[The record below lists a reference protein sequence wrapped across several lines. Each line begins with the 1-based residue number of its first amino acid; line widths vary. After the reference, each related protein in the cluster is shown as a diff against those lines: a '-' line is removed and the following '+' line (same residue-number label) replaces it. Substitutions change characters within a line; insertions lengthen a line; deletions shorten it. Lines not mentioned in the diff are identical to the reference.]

1 MDKYLFGI
9 DVGGTTVKV
18 GFFKEDG
25 ILLDK
30 WEIPTRKEN
39 NGEYILSDVAQSIE
53 NKIESQ
59 GISKGQIIGY
69 GCGIPGPVTDDGRV
83 LGCVNLGWGEF
94 NIEERM
100 AEVFECSN
108 VKAANDANV
117 AALGENWVGGGKGLS
132 SMVMI
137 TLGTGVGGGVII
149 NNKIVAG
156 FNGAAGEIGHAQ
168 VKDDETDYCNC
179 GKAGCLEQYASAT
192 GVVKEAKRILSS
204 STEDS
209 KLRSIETLTAK
220 DVFDA
225 AKEGDKLANE
235 VVAILGKYLGKIM
248 AHVSCVVDP
257 EAFLIGGG
265 VSKAGSIL
273 IDAVEDVYKKE
284 AFRASRDA
292 KILLASLGND
302 AGMYGVA
309 ALVCDKKNN

>member
-25 ILLDK
+25 LLLDK
-30 WEIPTRKEN
+30 WEVPTRKEN
-39 NGEYILSDVAQSIE
+39 NGEFILPDVAKSIE
-53 NKIESQ
+53 EKMEKQ
-59 GISKGQIIGY
+59 GITKGQVIGY

-100 AEVFECSN
+100 AEIFECAN

-168 VKDDETDYCNC
+168 VNDEEQDFCNC

-192 GVVKEAKRILSS
+192 GVVRMAKKLLESS
-204 STEDS
+204 DKDSSLRKIED
-209 KLRSIETLTAK
+209 ITAK

-225 AKEGDKLANE
+225 AKEGDELAKE
-235 VVAILGKYLGKIM
+235 VVAILGKYLGKVM
-248 AHVSCVVDP
+248 AHISCVVDP

-273 IDAVEDVYKKE
+273 VDAVEDVYKKE
-284 AFRASRDA
+284 AFKASRDT
-292 KILLASLGND
+292 KILIASLGND
-302 AGMYGVA
+302 AGMYGAA
-309 ALVCDKKNN
+309 ALVVNHENN